1 MSNMQRDL
9 VADLVHKYIL
19 SLIVFVKYYIKYF
32 LETLNF
38 SNKSILELMICQ
50 LMQMEEE
57 FKETNS
63 FYGSIFEFKV

>member
-1 MSNMQRDL
+1 MGLICYSKPEESNLKMLMSNMQRDL

-38 SNKSILELMICQ
+38 SNKSILELMIC
-50 LMQMEEE
+50 
-57 FKETNS
+57 
-63 FYGSIFEFKV
+63 